1 MVIFQLLFPGEKA
14 GKMMQQPEIASKQI
28 VTLTLNPTIDLAFR
42 SNEIR
47 PIRKTRAIEESTDPG
62 GGGINVARVL
72 KELGVEAYAIYLA
85 GGPTGLVLTDLI
97 AKLGVPRRCIDV
109 AGSTRISF
117 TVFEEISGL
126 EYRFVSEGSALVEP
140 EWQSALSHLEEC
152 DADYIVV
159 SGSLPPGVPIDFYAR
174 VARIVQSNGARLVLD
189 TSGPAL
195 QAATSAG
202 GIYLAKPSLGE
213 FETLTH
219 RKFETAGELVDAAT
233 SFVANGAVENLAVTM
248 GRDGALLA
256 SRSGTLRLNGPNVKP
271 VSAAGAGDSFVAG
284 MTFALARGDNVEE
297 AFMLGMAAG
306 AAAVLTPGTQLC
318 RREDVERLYAEVAA
332 ERARTANVTR

>member
-1 MVIFQLLFPGEKA
+1 MVTFNFLFPNEKA
-14 GKMMQQPEIASKQI
+14 GNMMQQPEIASKPI
-28 VTLTLNPTIDLAFR
+28 ITLTLNSTIDLAFR

-47 PIRKTRAIEESTDPG
+47 PIRKTRAIEERTDPG
-62 GGGINVARVL
+62 GGGINVARV
-72 KELGVEAYAIYLA
+72 YAIYLA
-85 GGPTGLVLTDLI
+85 GGATGGVLNELV
-97 AKLGVPRRCIDV
+97 AKLDVPGRCIDV

-126 EYRFVSEGSALVEP
+126 EYRFVSEGSALLEA
-140 EWQSALSHLEEC
+140 EWQSVLSELNEC
-152 DADYIVV
+152 DADYVV
-159 SGSLPPGVPIDFYAR
+159 ASGSLPSGVPIDFYAR
-174 VARIVQSNGARLVLD
+174 LTRIVRSNGGRLILD

-195 QAATSAG
+195 QAAMRAG

-219 RKFETAGELVDAAT
+219 RQFETAEELVEAGT

-256 SRSGTLRLNGPNVKP
+256 YGSGTLRLRGAKVRP
-271 VSAAGAGDSFVAG
+271 VSAVGAGDSFVAG
-284 MTFALARGDNVEE
+284 MTASLTRGQDVQD

-318 RREDVERLYAEVAA
+318 RREDVERLHAEVMA
-332 ERARTANVTR
+332 ERARVQST